1 MEKVNPFFSNKRQ
14 KSAVLGKNVAPNSKT
29 RFDITAR
36 VTTIPRQIVAKHSGF
51 VVQFVACT
59 NRKRKSPD
67 NICGALHIVKA
78 FVKLFSVARH
88 LRSAKRFVDTAQA
101 TIFAALHARQNAT
114 VVPSE
119 NV

>member
-14 KSAVLGKNVAPNSKT
+14 KSAVLGKNVAQNSEI

-67 NICGALHIVKA
+67 NIVKA
-78 FVKLFSVARH
+78 FVKLFSVARN

-101 TIFAALHARQNAT
+101 TIFAALHARQNST
-114 VVPSE
+114 VDPSE